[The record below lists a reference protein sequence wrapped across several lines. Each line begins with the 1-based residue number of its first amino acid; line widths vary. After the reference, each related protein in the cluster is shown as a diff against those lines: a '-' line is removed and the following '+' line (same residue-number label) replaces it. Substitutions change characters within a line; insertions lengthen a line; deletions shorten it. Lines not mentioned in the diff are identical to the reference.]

1 MACVVQ
7 RPQTLKGEEKE
18 RDIRAVNPENKYER
32 IRLKNQLC
40 FPLYACAK
48 EVVRRYREPLEKLGL
63 TYTQYVVMMA
73 FWEFGGMSEKEV
85 GEKVH
90 LDSGT
95 LDPLLKR
102 LEKQGYVRRVRPE
115 NNERVL
121 FVTLTEAGEALKEEA
136 LKVPD
141 SMKGCIDLPDEE
153 LWELKKLL
161 DKALSKMGRTKE

>member
-1 MACVVQ
+1 M
-7 RPQTLKGEEKE
+7 
-18 RDIRAVNPENKYER
+18 NPENKYER

-48 EVVRRYREPLEKLGL
+48 EVVRQYREPLEKLGL
-63 TYTQYVVMMA
+63 TYTQYVVMMV
-73 FWEFGGMSEKEV
+73 FWEFGGMSEKEL

-95 LDPLLKR
+95 LAPLLKR
-102 LEKQGYVRRVRPE
+102 LEKQGYVRRERPE
-115 NNERVL
+115 ENERVL
-121 FVTLTEAGEALKEEA
+121 LITLTAEGEALKEEA
-136 LKVPD
+136 VSVPD

-161 DKALSKMGRTKE
+161 DKALSKMGRTRV

>member
-1 MACVVQ
+1 M
-7 RPQTLKGEEKE
+7 
-18 RDIRAVNPENKYER
+18 NPENKYER

-90 LDSGT
+90 LDAGT
-95 LDPLLKR
+95 LAPLLKR
-102 LEKQGYVRRVRPE
+102 LEKQGSCSSR
-115 NNERVL
+115 
-121 FVTLTEAGEALKEEA
+121 
-136 LKVPD
+136 
-141 SMKGCIDLPDEE
+141 
-153 LWELKKLL
+153 
-161 DKALSKMGRTKE
+161 

>member
-1 MACVVQ
+1 M
-7 RPQTLKGEEKE
+7 TE
-18 RDIRAVNPENKYER
+18 VNPENKLER

-48 EVVRRYREPLEKLGL
+48 EVVRQYREPLEQLGL

-73 FWEFGGMSEKEV
+73 FWEFGGMTEKEL

-95 LDPLLKR
+95 LAPLLKR
-102 LEKQGYVRRVRPE
+102 LEKQGYVRRTRPE
-115 NNERVL
+115 ENERIL
-121 FVTLTEAGEALKEEA
+121 FITLTEAGEALKEEA
-136 LKVPD
+136 ANVPD

-153 LWELKKLL
+153 LLELKRLL
-161 DKALSKMGRTKE
+161 DKALSRMGRTRE